1 MEKKLDILTSQGKTL
16 LHIAPE
22 ECIEKNLRHI
32 LKGGYISVDKSSK
45 RAMFNMDVTNLQFQD
60 EYFDIVYCSHVLEHV
75 IDDLIAMK
83 EMWRVLKR
91 DGWAIINVPVS
102 SRRETFE
109 DIMVVDPLEREM
121 LFGQG
126 DHVRIYGKDY
136 ITRLRSCGFFV
147 KEIKAKDFISKK
159 DIELMG
165 ITKVAGSIFLCR
177 KVEK

>member
-1 MEKKLDILTSQGKTL
+1 MEKKLGILTSQGKTL

-22 ECIEKNLRHI
+22 ECLEKNLKHI

-45 RAMFNMDVTNLQFQD
+45 RAMFNMDVTNLQFKD

-102 SRRETFE
+102 SRRKTFE
-109 DIMVVDPLEREM
+109 DVHATSPEDRQR

-136 ITRLRSCGFFV
+136 IKRLESCGFFV
-147 KEIKAKDFISKK
+147 KKIKASDFISKK
-159 DIELMG
+159 NISLMG
-165 ITKVAGSIFLCR
+165 VTKEAGDIYLCR
-177 KVEK
+177 KRGK